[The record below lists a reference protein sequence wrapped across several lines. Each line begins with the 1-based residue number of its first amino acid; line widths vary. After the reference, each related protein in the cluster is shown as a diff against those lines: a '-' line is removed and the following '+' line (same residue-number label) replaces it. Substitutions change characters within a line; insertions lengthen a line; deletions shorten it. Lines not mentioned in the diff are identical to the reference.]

1 MFTNS
6 EKTDLRWGEGREFC
20 AKGPTL
26 PSPRVR
32 AALKTFRDTL
42 PVPSLGEFKY
52 REETICKKTF
62 NQ

>member
-6 EKTDLRWGEGREFC
+6 EKTDLRWGVGGEFC
-20 AKGPTL
+20 AKVPTL

-32 AALKTFRDTL
+32 AALKTFRGTL
-42 PVPSLGEFKY
+42 LVPSLDEFKY
-52 REETICKKTF
+52 REEAIWN